1 MILKASL
8 FRLSNL
14 AYKTATKKKLNLF
27 INIIIFISFFAI
39 SAATLSLYF
48 ENKID
53 ELDRKIILT
62 EVQKIILENQI
73 SAVPNSL
80 NSISLIKDSQ
90 LSEQSN
96 LDILGDI
103 NPGGVMY
110 DSIITSRDKSFK
122 DYYDIITLVDIS
134 VLENQYYIDLTKS
147 IFEDNPKILKEISKY
162 EITNDKNKEEI
173 NKIYLKASTTENNWK
188 KYELENR
195 ISKYGYF
202 GFYVDVHSEGILVE
216 EITEDTPISRSK
228 LKEGDIILSINEKTY
243 KNLDNRS
250 EIKIRVKPNIPAKFV
265 VKSNNEISEL
275 TIIPI
280 EQFNN
285 ELYDLKDKNYYLK
298 FNEYFKRAKKILND
312 QESIF
317 LRFGLN
323 FAIKNL
329 EKLNDK
335 INILNKE
342 LEKISKKESRTIF
355 FAFIIQLIIFFSSQ
369 YFEFSIGQQNEK
381 KKRTTKW
388 EEKY

>member
-188 KYELENR
+188 KYEAENR

>member
-8 FRLSNL
+8 FRLSSF

-39 SAATLSLYF
+39 SAATLSLYY

-53 ELDRKIILT
+53 DIDRKIVLT
-62 EVQKIILENQI
+62 EVQKITLENQI

-96 LDILGDI
+96 RDILGDI
-103 NPGGVMY
+103 NPGGVM
-110 DSIITSRDKSFK
+110 IEGIVTMRDKGFK

-134 VLENQYYIDLTKS
+134 VLENQYYLDLAKS
-147 IFEDNPKILKEISKY
+147 IFKDNPKILKEISKF
-162 EITNDKNKEEI
+162 EIINNKNKEEV
-173 NKIYLKASTTENNWK
+173 NGVYLKASGTEDSWV
-188 KYELENR
+188 KYENENR

-202 GFYVDVHSEGILVE
+202 GFYLNVHPEGILVE
-216 EITEDTPISRSK
+216 EITKDTPASKSK
-228 LKEGDIILSINEKTY
+228 LKEGDIIISINGNTF

-250 EIKIRVKPNIPAKFV
+250 EIKIREKPNIPAKFI
-265 VKSNNEISEL
+265 VKSNNVISDF
-275 TIIPI
+275 TITPI
-280 EQFNN
+280 EQFNS

-298 FNEYFKRAKKILND
+298 FNEYFKIAKKILDD
-312 QESIF
+312 QEGIF
-317 LRFGLN
+317 LNFGLN

-342 LEKISKKESRTIF
+342 LELISKNEARTIF

-381 KKRTTKW
+381 KNLKK
-388 EEKY
+388 

>member
-27 INIIIFISFFAI
+27 INVIIFISFFAI

-48 ENKID
+48 ENEID
-53 ELDRKIILT
+53 EIDRKIVLS

-96 LDILGDI
+96 RDILGDV
-103 NPGGVMY
+103 NPGGVMI
-110 DSIITSRDKSFK
+110 DSIVTLRDKSFK
-122 DYYDIITLVDIS
+122 DYYDIITLLDIS
-134 VLENQYYIDLTKS
+134 VLENQYYINLTKS
-147 IFEDNPKILKEISKY
+147 IFKDNPKILKEISNF
-162 EITNDKNKEEI
+162 EIINNKNKEEI

-202 GFYVDVHSEGILVE
+202 GFYVDVHPEGILVE

-228 LKEGDIILSINEKTY
+228 IKEGDIILSINEKTY

-355 FAFIIQLIIFFSSQ
+355 FAFLIQLIIFFSSQ

-381 KKRTTKW
+381 RKRTTK
-388 EEKY
+388 